1 MHESNISNRTI
12 FCRDNL
18 DILQGINSNSIDLI
32 YLDPPF
38 NKKKIFTAPLVSSAK
53 GASFSDIFTAED
65 VKDEWLQTIKED
77 QDKLYS
83 FLESVKLIEGGTSYN
98 FCYLAYMAIRLMEMH
113 RVLKDKGSIYY
124 HCDPTMS
131 HYIKIL
137 MDIVFGEK
145 NFRNEITWK
154 RTSSTQKGSQH
165 LPKQWGNITD
175 IILFYSK
182 TNNFKL
188 SPYKELSDLD
198 LEELF
203 PLKEQD
209 GRRYNLTSSDWFR
222 RPTMGARP
230 NLCYTYKG
238 VTNPH
243 PSGWR
248 VSLEKLKEYDKQG
261 HIVWRQGK
269 LPLRKS
275 YAAEY
280 KGSSIG
286 NIWTDIG
293 NVVGKNRTDYPT
305 QKPLALLERIIKA
318 SSNEGDIVLD
328 PFCGCATTCIAAE
341 KLNRQWIGIDV
352 SVIAYELVQ
361 DRLKNEIANPD
372 NLLQYKNNIH
382 FYTDPPTRTDTEE
395 DYTLKKYVYVIS
407 NPYFIG
413 MYKVG
418 IAKDYKARLN
428 SYQTSDPDRGYRLEY
443 KIHTPLFREIEQY
456 VHNIFENKHEWVRA
470 DLQDIIS
477 AIKSYK

>member
-1 MHESNISNRTI
+1 MHESNINNRTI

-38 NKKKIFTAPLVSSAK
+38 NKKKIFTSPIRGSAK

-83 FLESVKLIEGGTSYN
+83 FLESVKLIEGRTSYN

-113 RVLKDKGSIYY
+113 RVLKDTGSIYL

-145 NFRNEITWK
+145 NFRNEIVWGYRTGGISK
-154 RTSSTQKGSQH
+154 RWFGRKHDTVFWYVKNE
-165 LPKQWGNITD
+165 NINYT
-175 IILFYSK
+175 F
-182 TNNFKL
+182 
-188 SPYKELSDLD
+188 
-198 LEELF
+198 
-203 PLKEQD
+203 
-209 GRRYNLTSSDWFR
+209 NLLT
-222 RPTMGARP
+222 
-230 NLCYTYKG
+230 
-238 VTNPH
+238 
-243 PSGWR
+243 
-248 VSLEKLKEYDKQG
+248 E
-261 HIVWRQGK
+261 
-269 LPLRKS
+269 KS
-275 YAAEY
+275 YLTHKYGFKNIEIKQDK
-280 KGSSIG
+280 KGLYTETYFRDYWIIDALRG
-286 NIWTDIG
+286 NQPET
-293 NVVGKNRTDYPT
+293 VGYPT

-361 DRLKNEIANPD
+361 DRLKNEVANPD

-395 DYTLKKYVYVIS
+395 DYTLKKYVYIIS

-418 IAKDYKARLN
+418 IAKDYKTRLN
-428 SYQTSDPDRGYRLEY
+428 SYQTSDPDRGYKLEY

>member
-1 MHESNISNRTI
+1 MSMHESNISNRTI

-38 NKKKIFTAPLVSSAK
+38 NKKKIFTAPLVSSAR

-83 FLESVKLIEGGTSYN
+83 FLESVRVIEGGTSYN

-113 RVLKDKGSIYY
+113 RVLKDTGSIYY

-145 NFRNEITWK
+145 NFINEIIWCYSKWRNEAKSFPKNHDVIFLYQRTNMFSLNLQYQEEINKDKLQDIK
-154 RTSSTQKGSQH
+154 RGYHS
-165 LPKQWGNITD
+165 
-175 IILFYSK
+175 
-182 TNNFKL
+182 
-188 SPYKELSDLD
+188 
-198 LEELF
+198 
-203 PLKEQD
+203 
-209 GRRYNLTSSDWFR
+209 
-222 RPTMGARP
+222 
-230 NLCYTYKG
+230 
-238 VTNPH
+238 
-243 PSGWR
+243 
-248 VSLEKLKEYDKQG
+248 
-261 HIVWRQGK
+261 QGK
-269 LPLRKS
+269 RLLVYDANSPLVEEKIKS
-275 YAAEY
+275 GKYEKIVY
-280 KGSSIG
+280 IKEKNLKGTLVPDYWNIPSLRSS
-286 NIWTDIG
+286 
-293 NVVGKNRTDYPT
+293 KSKERTDYPT

-361 DRLKNEIANPD
+361 DRLKNEVANPD

-395 DYTLKKYVYVIS
+395 DYTLKKYVYIIS
-407 NPYFIG
+407 NAKFPDE
-413 MYKVG
+413 YKVG

>member
-1 MHESNISNRTI
+1 MHESNINNRTI

-38 NKKKIFTAPLVSSAK
+38 NKKKIFTSPIRGSAK

-83 FLESVKLIEGGTSYN
+83 FLESVRVIEGRTSYN

-113 RVLKDKGSIYY
+113 RVLKDTGSIYY

-137 MDIVFGEK
+137 MDIIFGEK
-145 NFRNEITWK
+145 NFRNEIVWSYPASP
-154 RTSSTQKGSQH
+154 SSTSRDFPRKHDIVLRYVKGNNFIFNTVKISI
-165 LPKQWGNITD
+165 P
-175 IILFYSK
+175 YSK
-182 TNNFKL
+182 
-188 SPYKELSDLD
+188 
-198 LEELF
+198 
-203 PLKEQD
+203 
-209 GRRYNLTSSDWFR
+209 SSMDR
-222 RPTMGARP
+222 IKYGA
-230 NLCYTYKG
+230 YASKVMKG
-238 VTNPH
+238 TKIQL
-243 PSGWR
+243 R
-248 VSLEKLKEYDKQG
+248 EA
-261 HIVWRQGK
+261 GK
-269 LPLRKS
+269 LPTTV
-275 YAAEY
+275 
-280 KGSSIG
+280 
-286 NIWTDIG
+286 WQDIQQ
-293 NVVGKNRTDYPT
+293 VYRYREQITRYPT

-361 DRLKNEIANPD
+361 DRLKNEVANPD

-407 NPYFIG
+407 NAKFPDE
-413 MYKVG
+413 YKVG

-456 VHNIFENKHEWVRA
+456 IHNIFENKHEWVCA

>member
-1 MHESNISNRTI
+1 MSMHESNINNRTI

-83 FLESVKLIEGGTSYN
+83 FLESVKVIESRTSYN

-113 RVLKDKGSIYY
+113 RVLKDTGSIYY

-137 MDIVFGEK
+137 MDIIFGEK
-145 NFRNEITWK
+145 NFRNEIVWHYQTGGIAKKDFARKHDVILRYSVSTHWCFNPEEIKEIRSRETLK
-154 RTSSTQKGSQH
+154 RAK
-165 LPKQWGNITD
+165 
-175 IILFYSK
+175 
-182 TNNFKL
+182 
-188 SPYKELSDLD
+188 
-198 LEELF
+198 
-203 PLKEQD
+203 
-209 GRRYNLTSSDWFR
+209 
-222 RPTMGARP
+222 
-230 NLCYTYKG
+230 YKG
-238 VTNPH
+238 KRVEITNDTRYPFDVFLI
-243 PSGWR
+243 PSINSMAR
-248 VSLEKLKEYDKQG
+248 E
-261 HIVWRQGK
+261 
-269 LPLRKS
+269 
-275 YAAEY
+275 
-280 KGSSIG
+280 
-286 NIWTDIG
+286 
-293 NVVGKNRTDYPT
+293 RTRYPT

-361 DRLKNEIANPD
+361 DRLKNEVANPE

-407 NPYFIG
+407 NAKFPDE
-413 MYKVG
+413 YKVG
-418 IAKDYKARLN
+418 IAKDYKSRLN
-428 SYQTSDPDRGYRLEY
+428 SYQTSDPDRGYKLEY

-456 VHNIFENKHEWVRA
+456 IHNIFENKHEWVRA

>member
-1 MHESNISNRTI
+1 MSMHESNISNRTI

-38 NKKKIFTAPLVSSAK
+38 NKKKIFTSPIRGSAK

-83 FLESVKLIEGGTSYN
+83 FLESVRVIEGRTSYN

-113 RVLKDKGSIYY
+113 RVLKDTGSIYY

-137 MDIVFGEK
+137 MDIIFGERS
-145 NFRNEITWK
+145 FRNEIVWCYKSGGASK
-154 RTSSTQKGSQH
+154 RYFSKKH
-165 LPKQWGNITD
+165 D
-175 IILFYSK
+175 VILFYSK
-182 TNNFKL
+182 KAN
-188 SPYKELSDLD
+188 Y
-198 LEELF
+198 LF
-203 PLKEQD
+203 YPQKQKSYMTPKSGKNPAQTYYCDEY
-209 GRRYNLTSSDWFR
+209 GRYTIVNTKDWWDEIGMLATSS
-222 RPTMGARP
+222 
-230 NLCYTYKG
+230 
-238 VTNPH
+238 
-243 PSGWR
+243 
-248 VSLEKLKEYDKQG
+248 KE
-261 HIVWRQGK
+261 
-269 LPLRKS
+269 
-275 YAAEY
+275 
-280 KGSSIG
+280 
-286 NIWTDIG
+286 
-293 NVVGKNRTDYPT
+293 RTRYPT
-305 QKPLALLERIIKA
+305 QKPLALLELIIKA

-407 NPYFIG
+407 NAKFPDE
-413 MYKVG
+413 YKVG
-418 IAKDYKARLN
+418 IAKDYQARLN

-443 KIHTPLFREIEQY
+443 KIHTPLFREIEQH

>member
-12 FCRDNL
+12 FCKDNL

-38 NKKKIFTAPLVSSAK
+38 NKKKIFTSPIRGSAK

-83 FLESVKLIEGGTSYN
+83 FLESVRVIEGRTSYN

-113 RVLKDKGSIYY
+113 RVLKDTGSIYY

-137 MDIVFGEK
+137 MDIIFGEK
-145 NFRNEITWK
+145 HFRNEIVWGY
-154 RTSSTQKGSQH
+154 RTGGVSSHYFPRKH
-165 LPKQWGNITD
+165 D
-175 IILFYSK
+175 IILNYGK
-182 TNNFKL
+182 TGQTLHN
-188 SPYKELSDLD
+188 PIKETVL
-198 LEELF
+198 
-203 PLKEQD
+203 
-209 GRRYNLTSSDWFR
+209 
-222 RPTMGARP
+222 
-230 NLCYTYKG
+230 
-238 VTNPH
+238 
-243 PSGWR
+243 
-248 VSLEKLKEYDKQG
+248 YDKPFFTDVAANRDG
-261 HIVWRQGK
+261 KYPVEVYVRDVWDNEIK
-269 LPLRKS
+269 
-275 YAAEY
+275 AV
-280 KGSSIG
+280 I
-286 NIWTDIG
+286 
-293 NVVGKNRTDYPT
+293 NVSKQRTGYPT

-361 DRLKNEIANPD
+361 DRLKNEVANPD

-407 NPYFIG
+407 NAKFPDE
-413 MYKVG
+413 YKVG

-456 VHNIFENKHEWVRA
+456 IHNIFENKHEWVCA

>member
-12 FCRDNL
+12 FCKDNL

-38 NKKKIFTAPLVSSAK
+38 NKKKIFTSPIRGSAK

-83 FLESVKLIEGGTSYN
+83 FLESVKVIEGRTSYN
-98 FCYLAYMAIRLMEMH
+98 FCYLAYMAIRLIEMH
-113 RVLKDKGSIYY
+113 RILKDTGSIYY

-137 MDIVFGEK
+137 MDIIFGEK
-145 NFRNEITWK
+145 NFRNEIIWSYQGTGQPKIHFK
-154 RTSSTQKGSQH
+154 RKH
-165 LPKQWGNITD
+165 D
-175 IILFYSK
+175 ILLFYAK
-182 TNNFKL
+182 TNKAFFSHDGSSEPISEFSK
-188 SPYKELSDLD
+188 SKYTKHDKGYYKEIKHSD
-198 LEELF
+198 
-203 PLKEQD
+203 
-209 GRRYNLTSSDWFR
+209 S
-222 RPTMGARP
+222 
-230 NLCYTYKG
+230 
-238 VTNPH
+238 
-243 PSGWR
+243 
-248 VSLEKLKEYDKQG
+248 
-261 HIVWRQGK
+261 GK
-269 LPLRKS
+269 L
-275 YAAEY
+275 Y
-280 KGSSIG
+280 KQYIRHFQRMRDV
-286 NIWTDIG
+286 WDIPIV
-293 NVVGKNRTDYPT
+293 NVMAKERTDYPT

-318 SSNEGDIVLD
+318 NSNEGDIVLD

-361 DRLKNEIANPD
+361 DRLKNEVANPE

-418 IAKDYKARLN
+418 IAKDYKSRLN

>member
-38 NKKKIFTAPLVSSAK
+38 NKKKIFTSPIRGSAK

-83 FLESVKLIEGGTSYN
+83 FLESVRVIEGRTSYN

-113 RVLKDKGSIYY
+113 RVLKDTGSIYY

-145 NFRNEITWK
+145 NFRNEIVW
-154 RTSSTQKGSQH
+154 
-165 LPKQWGNITD
+165 
-175 IILFYSK
+175 
-182 TNNFKL
+182 
-188 SPYKELSDLD
+188 
-198 LEELF
+198 
-203 PLKEQD
+203 
-209 GRRYNLTSSDWFR
+209 
-222 RPTMGARP
+222 
-230 NLCYTYKG
+230 CYTGPSNTKRYFPRKHDSLFFYAKNKKNHYIFNTQLIKIPYTKLETGKTSGIFKSSATLDKKG
-238 VTNPH
+238 KIPEDWWEENRDGMTPVGRIKKERTN
-243 PSGWR
+243 
-248 VSLEKLKEYDKQG
+248 
-261 HIVWRQGK
+261 
-269 LPLRKS
+269 
-275 YAAEY
+275 
-280 KGSSIG
+280 
-286 NIWTDIG
+286 
-293 NVVGKNRTDYPT
+293 YPT

-361 DRLKNEIANPD
+361 DRLKNEVANPD

-407 NPYFIG
+407 NAYFIG

>member
-83 FLESVKLIEGGTSYN
+83 FLESVRVIEGRTSYN
-98 FCYLAYMAIRLMEMH
+98 FCYLAYMAIRLIEMH
-113 RVLKDKGSIYY
+113 RVLKDTGSIYY

-137 MDIVFGEK
+137 MDIIFGEK
-145 NFRNEITWK
+145 NFRNEIVWCYHAGGASK
-154 RTSSTQKGSQH
+154 RRFPQKH
-165 LPKQWGNITD
+165 D
-175 IILFYSK
+175 IILLYGKDKNKASH
-182 TNNFKL
+182 NIIRI
-188 SPYKELSDLD
+188 PYRDVYAYQENHDNQKGIYHPEGKMLHDWWELSL
-198 LEELF
+198 LSSMA
-203 PLKEQD
+203 KE
-209 GRRYNLTSSDWFR
+209 
-222 RPTMGARP
+222 
-230 NLCYTYKG
+230 
-238 VTNPH
+238 
-243 PSGWR
+243 
-248 VSLEKLKEYDKQG
+248 
-261 HIVWRQGK
+261 
-269 LPLRKS
+269 
-275 YAAEY
+275 
-280 KGSSIG
+280 
-286 NIWTDIG
+286 
-293 NVVGKNRTDYPT
+293 RTRYPT

-361 DRLKNEIANPD
+361 DRLKNEVANPD

-407 NPYFIG
+407 NAKFPDE
-413 MYKVG
+413 YKVG

-456 VHNIFENKHEWVRA
+456 IHNIFENKHEWVCA

>member
-1 MHESNISNRTI
+1 MYQSNIGNRTI
-12 FCRDNL
+12 FCKDNL

-38 NKKKIFTAPLVSSAK
+38 NKKKIFTSPIRGSAR
-53 GASFSDIFTAED
+53 GASFSDIFRAKD

-83 FLESVKLIEGGTSYN
+83 FLESVRVIEGRTSYN
-98 FCYLAYMAIRLMEMH
+98 FCYLAYMAIRLIEMH
-113 RVLKDKGSIYY
+113 RILKDTGSIYL

-131 HYIKIL
+131 HYLKIL
-137 MDIVFGEK
+137 MDIIFGEK
-145 NFRNEITWK
+145 NFRNEVVWYYRRWTA
-154 RTSSTQKGSQH
+154 TSKDFQRYH
-165 LPKQWGNITD
+165 D
-175 IILFYSK
+175 IILRYCKS
-182 TNNFKL
+182 NNFVFNPIYIQSANEEKGRKEG
-188 SPYKELSDLD
+188 YKKNEKGELVRMQSIRGKKWEIKKD
-198 LEELF
+198 
-203 PLKEQD
+203 
-209 GRRYNLTSSDWFR
+209 T
-222 RPTMGARP
+222 
-230 NLCYTYKG
+230 KG
-238 VTNPH
+238 VKSGDVFPISFIH
-243 PSGWR
+243 PSA
-248 VSLEKLKEYDKQG
+248 KE
-261 HIVWRQGK
+261 
-269 LPLRKS
+269 
-275 YAAEY
+275 
-280 KGSSIG
+280 
-286 NIWTDIG
+286 
-293 NVVGKNRTDYPT
+293 RTNYPT

-361 DRLKNEIANPD
+361 DRLKNEVANPD

-395 DYTLKKYVYVIS
+395 DYTLKKYVYIIS
-407 NPYFIG
+407 NAKFPDE
-413 MYKVG
+413 YKVG
-418 IAKDYKARLN
+418 IAKDYKSRLN

-456 VHNIFENKHEWVRA
+456 IHNIFENKHEWVRA